1 MDSMIVD
8 LPFTR
13 ETWHGR
19 MLSSRGVMA
28 AMNQDQINQ
37 FDSEHKKMLQEKY
50 PETFTVKHK
59 IFLTWYRIG

>member
-1 MDSMIVD
+1 
-8 LPFTR
+8 
-13 ETWHGR
+13 

-59 IFLTWYRIG
+59 IFLTWYKIN